1 MFRLLLPHQHVLTIL
16 LKPRAMKRFL
26 LLLLLA
32 FTVQTANAAV
42 NSATLKGTVTTAD
55 KQPTEFAVVT
65 LLTVSDSSLVK
76 GAVVA
81 ADGSFMIEDVVP
93 GNYFLTTSFTG
104 YSKNWYG
111 PFELA
116 AGQTEL
122 ILPEIV
128 LSLAAGMKEVTIT
141 AIQPLYVQKADMLI
155 MNVENSPVKMSGT
168 VFDLIQKVPGVTV
181 NQNGVITMKGRS
193 GVQVYVDGKPTYLAG
208 DQLKQFLENMPAADV
223 SKVEIITNPS
233 SKYDAEGGSGIIN
246 IVTKKGSQQ
255 GLNGRVRAGVG
266 YGRILK
272 ETTGITM
279 NYGMPKANFYARYDF
294 ANWNS
299 IDSTYIKRTVPFNN
313 DVTLFEQNS
322 AEKSKPFSHA
332 LITGFDYKPNEANTF
347 GIQLST
353 NQYFGSHITDNV
365 TAISLQNQDSA
376 FVLNQLNNN
385 YNRNRNGR
393 AGLWYNHVFDTT
405 GRELNISTDI
415 LGYRNYGHADF
426 NSHFFGMSGNEIG
439 TPFIQQ
445 NLAET
450 DIAIFVS
457 QADYT
462 HPIGKKFKLEAG
474 LKTSFV
480 ETDNNLLFDIYEN
493 GSWKYD
499 STRSNRFIY
508 KEQINAGYMQGSADF
523 GKTQIQVGL
532 RVEQTTADGQS
543 PTTGQ
548 NLKRTYTQLFPSAY
562 LTHKFDDKNTIN
574 LSYNRRI
581 NRPDYENLNP
591 FLYYLDQFTYR
602 VGNPYL
608 QPEIAHSVEATH
620 SFMDFIFTTV
630 GASRTFD
637 GIMDVTDQ
645 NDSTGTTFQ
654 TTTNLNQV
662 TNAWANLGFGLPI
675 GQAWMIESNVSCVY
689 LDYQSDLFGSTL
701 SNQSTMWNFY
711 QQHTFSL
718 PKEWKIQVSG
728 FYQTGLLYGMFDVG
742 SQGYLD
748 IGISKSFFNKKLNTS
763 LNASDILYT
772 SNNRVRVNYQNQNV
786 FLINKQESRRVML
799 RLSYN
804 FGNAKAARKTQ
815 FKSASEDIQKRAGSN
830 D

>member
-1 MFRLLLPHQHVLTIL
+1 MKQLVLALLFV
-16 LKPRAMKRFL
+16 
-26 LLLLLA
+26 
-32 FTVQTANAAV
+32 FTAQIAYATV
-42 NSATLKGTVTTAD
+42 NSAVIKGSVQTTD
-55 KQPTEFAVVT
+55 KQSAEFAVVT

-81 ADGSFMIEDVVP
+81 ADGSFMIESVAP

-116 AGQTEL
+116 VGQTEL
-122 ILPEIV
+122 VLPEIV

-155 MNVENSPVKMSGT
+155 MNVENSPVKLSGT

-233 SKYDAEGGSGIIN
+233 SKYDAEGNSGIIN

-255 GLNGRVRAGVG
+255 GFNGRVRAGAG
-266 YGRILK
+266 YGRVLK
-272 ETTGITM
+272 ETAGFTM

-299 IDSTYIKRTVPFNN
+299 LDSTYIKRSVPYNN

-322 AEKSKPFSHA
+322 AEKNTPFSHA
-332 LITGFDYKPNEANTF
+332 LTTGFDFKPNDANTF

-353 NQYFGSHITDNV
+353 NQYYGSDLTDNI
-365 TAISLQNQDSA
+365 TNITLQNQDSA
-376 FVLNQLNNN
+376 FVLKQLNNN
-385 YNRNRNGR
+385 YDRNVNLR

-405 GRELNISTDI
+405 GREINISTDI

-426 NSHFFGMSGNEIG
+426 NSRFYGNSGSEIG
-439 TPFIQQ
+439 SPFFQQ

-450 DIAIFVS
+450 DINIFVA
-457 QADYT
+457 QADYS
-462 HPIGKKFKLEAG
+462 HPIGKKYKIEAG
-474 LKTSFV
+474 IKSSFV
-480 ETDNNLLFDIYEN
+480 ETDNNLLFDIYQN
-493 GSWKYD
+493 GNWEKD
-499 STRSNRFIY
+499 TTRSNQFIY
-508 KEQINAGYMQGSADF
+508 KEQINAGYAQGSADF

-645 NDSTGTTFQ
+645 NDSTGATFQ
-654 TTTNLNQV
+654 TTTNLNEV

-675 GQAWMIESNVSCVY
+675 GQVWMIESNVSCVY

-701 SNQSTMWNFY
+701 DNQSVMWNFY

-718 PKEWKIQVSG
+718 PNEWRIQVSG
-728 FYQTGLLYGMFDVG
+728 FYQTGLLYGMFEVQ

-748 IGISKSFFNKKLNTS
+748 IGVSKSFFNKKLNAS

-772 SNNRVRVNYQNQNV
+772 SNTRVRVNYQNQNV

-815 FKSASEDIQKRAGSN
+815 FKSASEDIQKRAGGN